1 MGYPIRY
8 PSEKCGDNHVG
19 LVMYKDPMDQ
29 CNEYDAYCYRL
40 RGTAADKLPAVS
52 VQK

>member
-19 LVMYKDPMDQ
+19 LVMYRDPMDQ